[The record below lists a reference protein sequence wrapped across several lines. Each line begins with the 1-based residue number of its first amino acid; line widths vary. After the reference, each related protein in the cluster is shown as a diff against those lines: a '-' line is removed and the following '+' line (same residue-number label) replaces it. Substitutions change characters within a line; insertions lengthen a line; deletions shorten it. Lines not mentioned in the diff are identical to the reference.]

1 MATQGGRGDDGGA
14 VSEMDWM
21 VVWCGWCVSAA
32 ELGNDAGGARLCCCG
47 RESERDRARV
57 SEESE

>member
-1 MATQGGRGDDGGA
+1 MATQGGRGDEGRA

-21 VVWCGWCVSAA
+21 VVRCGWRASMA
-32 ELGNDAGGARLCCCG
+32 ELGNGDGGAWLCCYG

-57 SEESE
+57 SEGSE